1 MNPNHLE
8 QLGRGLYYAPIPAL
22 TIDAG
27 FDLSLFHT
35 HLRDRLPSYARPLFL
50 RIRGALDVTETFKP
64 KTHHLAREGF
74 DPAAIADTKVAPPSV
89 LLFGA
94 EYTVRG
100 PMLSRLPLLNTIDP
114 GTAVRAGCSSVMP
127 GNVSFEFTAAPRST
141 IPSAWSVAVQTS
153 PVQVRGPVVT
163 L

>member
-1 MNPNHLE
+1 MEPMVFSKLPTPFAAPGPELFAFTFALSVGHSI
-8 QLGRGLYYAPIPAL
+8 QGRVA
-22 TIDAG
+22 DK
-27 FDLSLFHT
+27 
-35 HLRDRLPSYARPLFL
+35 
-50 RIRGALDVTETFKP
+50 LD
-64 KTHHLAREGF
+64 
-74 DPAAIADTKVAPPSV
+74 DTKVAPPSV

-141 IPSAWSVAVQTS
+141 IPSAWSVTVQTS